1 MKCKLINEKLRFEEV
16 EFDLNPTA
24 MSFTRQAQNA
34 NRQGASQSAPLGA
47 SPSIFQKA
55 PPKELSGSAYL
66 VGDDVE
72 DRADMLYSWM
82 NPGGGLIGQ
91 LIGAAVSAVTG
102 GRINL
107 AAKPPVLNFVWGS
120 QLLRC
125 VLTYVKVD
133 YERFSSSGE
142 PNRAKVGFKLKEEPD
157 FFGLLTTNPT
167 SGGMPGRQ
175 RHIVNHS
182 ESLPTISTTAYGK
195 PGLWRGVASANGID
209 DPFRVRPGDTIYLP
223 NGNEIVGKR

>member
-1 MKCKLINEKLRFEEV
+1 VKCKLINEKLRFEEV
-16 EFDLNPTA
+16 EFDLNPTTL
-24 MSFTRQAQNA
+24 SFTRRAQQA
-34 NRQGASQSAPLGA
+34 NRQGASPSAPTGA
-47 SPSIFQKA
+47 SPSIFQKSES
-55 PPKELSGSAYL
+55 KILGGKAYL

-107 AAKPPVLNFVWGS
+107 AAKPPVLNFIWGS

-125 VLTYVKVD
+125 ILTEVGVK
-133 YERFSSSGE
+133 YERFSSDGS
-142 PNRAKVGFKLKEEPD
+142 PNRAEITFKLKEEPD

-182 ESLPTISTTAYGK
+182 ENLPTISTVAYGK
-195 PGLWRGVASANGID
+195 PGLWRGLAEANGID
-209 DPFRVRPGDTIYLP
+209 DPFRVRPGDTVYLP
-223 NGNEIVGKR
+223 NGNEIIGRR